1 MSRKFNLVVIVGST
15 SLQSRTAALTK
26 AIAAA
31 VAQRVSVT
39 IHTVSLHAIRA
50 QIALADSAKDLSGA
64 ALEGL
69 QQIENADLIIA
80 GSPVYKGSYSGLFKH
95 LIDLVNPD
103 ALVNVPVILSA
114 NGGGERHAL
123 VVEHQLRPL
132 FAFFRAHT
140 IPTSVYAGEAELAG
154 YAVSSAGLQARIDEA
169 ATQAAQV
176 LLQSAAAQA
185 GHATGAEADAESV
198 ALAA

>member
-1 MSRKFNLVVIVGST
+1 MSRKFNLAVIVGST

-31 VAQRVSVT
+31 VALRVPVN

-64 ALEGL
+64 ALDAL
-69 QQIENADLIIA
+69 HQIENADLVIA

-95 LIDLVNPD
+95 LMDLVNPD
-103 ALVNVPVILSA
+103 ALINRPVILSA

-140 IPTSVYAGEAELAG
+140 IPTAIYGGEAELAG
-154 YAVSSAGLQARIDEA
+154 YAVSSPALQARIDEA
-169 ATQAAQV
+169 ADQAAQI
-176 LLQSAAAQA
+176 LLRTPEVITFTALPEAIAA
-185 GHATGAEADAESV
+185 
-198 ALAA
+198 

>member
-1 MSRKFNLVVIVGST
+1 MSRKFNVAVIVGST

-26 AIAAA
+26 AIATA
-31 VAQRVSVT
+31 VAQRVPVT

-64 ALEGL
+64 ALDGL
-69 QQIENADLIIA
+69 RQIENADLVIA
-80 GSPVYKGSYSGLFKH
+80 GSPVYKGAYSGLFKH

-103 ALVNVPVILSA
+103 ALVNRPVILSA

-132 FAFFRAHT
+132 FAFFRANT
-140 IPTSVYAGEAELAG
+140 IPTAIYGGEAELAD
-154 YAVSSAGLQARIDEA
+154 YAVSSPALQARIDEA
-169 ATQAAQV
+169 ADQAAQI
-176 LLQSAAAQA
+176 LQRTPQVVSPKTEPEAIAA
-185 GHATGAEADAESV
+185 
-198 ALAA
+198 

>member
-1 MSRKFNLVVIVGST
+1 MSRKFNLAVIVGST

-31 VAQRVSVT
+31 VAQRVPVT
-39 IHTVSLHAIRA
+39 IHTVSLHNLRA

-64 ALEGL
+64 ALEAL
-69 QQIENADLIIA
+69 QHIENADLVIA

-103 ALVNVPVILSA
+103 SLVNVPVILSA

-154 YAVSSAGLQARIDEA
+154 YAVSSPALQARIDEA

-176 LLQSAAAQA
+176 LLQTAAA
-185 GHATGAEADAESV
+185 AELDAAPV